1 MGKSKASSTFHRSS
15 LVTTTT
21 IVVQNEA
28 ATYFQGV
35 ISGMGIHSEL
45 TISTHPVSDLTCSP
59 SRSSILEL
67 LQHKTGVKRTG
78 AKAMETL
85 ACLSWFAGAM

>member
-21 IVVQNEA
+21 IVAQNEA

-45 TISTHPVSDLTCSP
+45 TYLHTPRVRSHMLT
-59 SRSSILEL
+59 
-67 LQHKTGVKRTG
+67 VK
-78 AKAMETL
+78 K
-85 ACLSWFAGAM
+85 